1 MPIGRRLHLVDVENL
16 VGGGHVTR
24 NEVERCSDA
33 YERLDVV
40 QPGDLV
46 VVGCNP
52 HEALAVGLGWR
63 RPHRIVMAH
72 GPDGADE
79 ALLRVIEAE
88 EVHARFTEL
97 LVASGD
103 GIFADAVRWLRGLG
117 MRVTIVA
124 PPTAVARRLS
134 FASDWALLPFPQLDR
149 SQAWGEA
156 SDLVQAA

>member
-1 MPIGRRLHLVDVENL
+1 MPTGRRLHLVDVENL

-24 NEVERCSDA
+24 AEVERCSDT
-33 YERLDVV
+33 YERLGVV
-40 QPGDLV
+40 EPGDLV

-52 HEALAVGLGWR
+52 HEVLAVGLGWR

-97 LVASGD
+97 IVASGD
-103 GIFADAVRWLRGLG
+103 GIFAGAVHWLRGLG
-117 MRVTIVA
+117 MRVTVVA
-124 PPTAVARRLS
+124 PPTAIARRLS
-134 FASDWALLPFPQLDR
+134 FAADRALLAFPQPDR
-149 SQAWGEA
+149 SQASREA
-156 SDLVQAA
+156 GDLVQAA

>member
-1 MPIGRRLHLVDVENL
+1 MPAGRRLHLVDVENL

-24 NEVERCSDA
+24 TEVERCSDA
-33 YERLDVV
+33 YERLSVV

-52 HEALAVGLGWR
+52 HEVLAVGLGWR

-88 EVHARFTEL
+88 DVHARFTEL

-103 GIFADAVRWLRGLG
+103 GIFAGAVRWLRGLG
-117 MRVTIVA
+117 MKVTVVA
-124 PPTAVARRLS
+124 SPTAVARRLS
-134 FASDWALLPFPQLDR
+134 FAADWALLPFPSLDR
-149 SQAWGEA
+149 GQAPCDPG
-156 SDLVQAA
+156 DLVRAA